1 MSPLNDSSES
11 ASQENER
18 RRADRKPAVRWR
30 SRVGVATALFLVF
43 GAINFGFAV
52 AVPITLHILGPDA
65 VGGLV
70 LNNDEDA
77 AFLGRSLTAVNAADP
92 AMGAYLVTF
101 MDTMCAFMMGFAI
114 LQLGVA
120 WFAVRRAQA
129 WGVWA
134 GLLATVAIVP
144 YYLAVSATFAQRGAP
159 FLGGLGFVLLLAAVP
174 VAATVLGLSGVRRM
188 RRPSSPA
195 S

>member
-1 MSPLNDSSES
+1 MSSLNDSSES

-30 SRVGVATALFLVF
+30 SRIGVATALFLVF

-52 AVPITLHILGPDA
+52 AVPIALHVLGPDS

-70 LNNDEDA
+70 LSNDGDT

-92 AMGAYLVTF
+92 AMGAFLVTF
-101 MDTMCAFMMGFAI
+101 MDTMCAFMMAFAV

-134 GLLATVAIVP
+134 GLLANVAIVP
-144 YYLAVSATFAQRGAP
+144 YYLAVSASFARRGAP
-159 FLGGLGFVLLLAAVP
+159 FLGGLGVILLLAAVP
-174 VAATVLGLSGVRRM
+174 VAATVLGLSGIRRM

-195 S
+195 